1 MYDDFTTQQNPAGN
15 YELFKPN
22 IAVVGVGGGGNN
34 SVHRLCS
41 MDVKNAD
48 LYAFNTDG
56 KQLEMLNPRINRVM
70 LGREITRGLGAGG
83 FPEIGEKAAEL
94 SRQSIEQLLSNKNL
108 VFLTAGMGGG
118 TGTGAAPVVARAAKE
133 AGAIVIG
140 IVTLPFSLER
150 SRLATARK
158 GIAKLKENVDTL
170 IIIDN
175 QKLVTLYPNLP
186 IEQTFKLADEIT
198 AKAVRGIT
206 ETITEPSMMNLDFAD
221 IQSIMK
227 IGGISMI
234 SVGSGKGHDRVEEV
248 VNSTLNN
255 KLLDVDY
262 RNAKGVLLHITGGP
276 DLTLGEANQI
286 GSKLTETVSPNASVM
301 WGARMDPE
309 YQGRLEVIGIFTGL
323 SDSASQFNDSE
334 RTASSGSDLDL
345 I

>member
-108 VFLTAGMGGG
+108 IFLTAGMGGG

-150 SRLATARK
+150 SRLATARIK
-158 GIAKLKENVDTL
+158 YLPKEAFPCILK
-170 IIIDN
+170 
-175 QKLVTLYPNLP
+175 
-186 IEQTFKLADEIT
+186 
-198 AKAVRGIT
+198 
-206 ETITEPSMMNLDFAD
+206 
-221 IQSIMK
+221 
-227 IGGISMI
+227 
-234 SVGSGKGHDRVEEV
+234 
-248 VNSTLNN
+248 
-255 KLLDVDY
+255 
-262 RNAKGVLLHITGGP
+262 
-276 DLTLGEANQI
+276 
-286 GSKLTETVSPNASVM
+286 
-301 WGARMDPE
+301 
-309 YQGRLEVIGIFTGL
+309 
-323 SDSASQFNDSE
+323 
-334 RTASSGSDLDL
+334 
-345 I
+345 